1 MPPVNSGM
9 KRPGKAIASAAFARQ
24 PVQWPASTSAGLA
37 SCSAATVAGM
47 RASHG
52 GLTRCRPP
60 ATVCTA
66 SQTSQRIKNILIDN
80 LLYKILYH
88 KRICRMPIIY
98 VIFSLWDTCLVRRA
112 DKVQAARHGVQC
124 MPQVAAL
131 EDVSLWRMKT

>member
-1 MPPVNSGM
+1 VPPVNSGM
-9 KRPGKAIASAAFARQ
+9 KRPGKPVASAAFALQ

-66 SQTSQRIKNILIDN
+66 SQTSRRMNNILIKITMVFFCKMIF
-80 LLYKILYH
+80 LFFFQLYSILYDMLD
-88 KRICRMPIIY
+88 R
-98 VIFSLWDTCLVRRA
+98 
-112 DKVQAARHGVQC
+112 
-124 MPQVAAL
+124 
-131 EDVSLWRMKT
+131 